1 MQTEDPE
8 PIYTDGVQVGCAP
21 FTVALTFTVSAAPAR
36 GAQPPRVVA
45 DIRMSP
51 EHAKVMAILLR
62 RQLKDFEA
70 QLGRPVPLH
79 PQVAQQLGLSPT
91 EDW

>member
-1 MQTEDPE
+1 MPDDPD
-8 PIYTDGVQVGCAP
+8 PIYSDGVQVGCAP
-21 FTVALTFTVSAAPAR
+21 FTVALTFTVSASPMK
-36 GAQPPRVVA
+36 GNIPPGVVA

-62 RQLKDFEA
+62 RQLKDFEQ
-70 QLGRPVPLH
+70 QLGRPIPVH
-79 PQVAQQLGLSPT
+79 PQVMQQLGLSPQ

>member
-1 MQTEDPE
+1 
-8 PIYTDGVQVGCAP
+8 
-21 FTVALTFTVSAAPAR
+21 
-36 GAQPPRVVA
+36 
-45 DIRMSP
+45 MSP

>member
-1 MQTEDPE
+1 MADEPD
-8 PIYTDGVQVGCAP
+8 PIYTDGVQVACAP
-21 FTVALTFTVSAAPAR
+21 FSVALTFTVTAAPMH
-36 GAQPPRVVA
+36 GHQPPTVVA
-45 DIRMSP
+45 DLRMSP

-62 RQLKDFEA
+62 RQLREFEQ
-70 QLGRPVPLH
+70 QLGRPIPLH